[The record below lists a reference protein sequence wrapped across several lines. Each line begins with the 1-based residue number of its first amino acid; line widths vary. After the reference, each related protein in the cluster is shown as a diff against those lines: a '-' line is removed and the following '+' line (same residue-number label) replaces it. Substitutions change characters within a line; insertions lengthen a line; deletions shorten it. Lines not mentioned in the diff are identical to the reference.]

1 MADSLDYEKKELS
14 IGIDNFNKPAQ
25 LSGKDAWINLIT
37 TLLFMKKGTYP
48 TDPEMGCELQKYDYG
63 FMESTVFDKIEN
75 EIRDQITTYLPDIP
89 LNSIRVTSES
99 SNGRQPVLLIILEF
113 DVDDITDFQTAVV
126 AAEKLGQAVNFAVS
140 M

>member
-48 TDPEMGCELQKYDYG
+48 TDPEMGCELQKYEYG